1 MLEEIISKSCIDI
14 TTFMTRLK
22 RELNIDA
29 IKDDNKK
36 QTATEQL
43 VCAIYDTLI
52 IILDKTRQNKV
63 PKGLYT
69 TWLEMIKDYWYL
81 NQYDKKYVLD
91 SDSDDDGSAN
101 IKIKSIQ
108 EGDTTTTFAD
118 TSSQIN
124 INGTTYNTGTID
136 YSDDILIEKYKKR
149 LYKHR
154 KMGW

>member
-91 SDSDDDGSAN
+91 SDSDDDESAN